1 MVGHPDE
8 AGKTH
13 CSTNGLVG
21 DIIASSFKLH
31 KSKGGNILEIKIKL
45 PGGGYVEFKR
55 EPMDRE
61 RFMTICIL
69 IGIFIFGS
77 GVLKFFALM
86 V

>member
-1 MVGHPDE
+1 M
-8 AGKTH
+8 
-13 CSTNGLVG
+13 
-21 DIIASSFKLH
+21 
-31 KSKGGNILEIKIKL
+31 EIKIRL
-45 PGGGYVEFKR
+45 PSGGYVEFKR

-69 IGIFIFGS
+69 IGIFISGF